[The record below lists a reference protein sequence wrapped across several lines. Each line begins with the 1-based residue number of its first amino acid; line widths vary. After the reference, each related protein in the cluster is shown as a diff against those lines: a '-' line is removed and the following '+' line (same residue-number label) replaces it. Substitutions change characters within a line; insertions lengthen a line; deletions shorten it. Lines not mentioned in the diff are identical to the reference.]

1 MYAPAHAGSVAGPIG
16 PGRLI
21 GLTPIATAEVETVRF
36 DVSLLASP
44 GISGVEY
51 QQGEL
56 CGYEVREYLLEKCQ
70 HLRLL
75 RKARPALAG

>member
-1 MYAPAHAGSVAGPIG
+1 MKSSASAGSVAGPIG
-16 PGRLI
+16 YGRLM
-21 GLTPIATAEVETVRF
+21 GLAPIATAEVETVRF
-36 DVSLLASP
+36 DVTLLARP
-44 GISGVEY
+44 GISGVEC
-51 QQGEL
+51 QMGEL

>member
-1 MYAPAHAGSVAGPIG
+1 MYAPRPAGSVAGSIG
-16 PGRLI
+16 YDRLM
-21 GLTPIATAEVETVRF
+21 GLAPIATTEVETVRF
-36 DVSLLASP
+36 D
-44 GISGVEY
+44 ISSVEY